1 MRVIVAG
8 AGPAGATAAL
18 ALARSGARVWLVEKS
33 AWPRDKTC
41 GDAVSPLG
49 VHLGTQLGL
58 AIEGRVR
65 LPRARISTPGGRSF
79 TGGWPAATP
88 WGTTIPR
95 RTFDASLVD
104 AALATGGVEF
114 LARTQVRSLAAEGAG
129 VRATLRADG
138 ADRTLDADAAI
149 VADGANG
156 PLSASLGAGPYR
168 SQLVAVR
175 GYADAPRALPSEY
188 GLFYD
193 RPLAPGYGWV
203 FPIDGGRANAG
214 ILVDRRTLERRGG
227 DARALL
233 TRWLA
238 QSRFARELLGDRPAL
253 EDVRGG
259 LIPSGRG
266 RRAAGPILFAG
277 DAAGVADPFTAEGIY
292 QAMDTGRAA
301 ARALATHG
309 DPVAAGR
316 AYERE
321 TGTFDRN
328 ERAARGVWR
337 TFGATIEVCA
347 WRAHRRPAFAD
358 GLNTAVFFPKSSFEG
373 FVWSLLRAW

>member
-49 VHLGTQLGL
+49 VRLGIELGL

-114 LARTQVRSLAAEGAG
+114 LARTQVRSLSADGAG

-138 ADRTLDADAAI
+138 ADRTLD
-149 VADGANG
+149 
-156 PLSASLGAGPYR
+156 
-168 SQLVAVR
+168 VR
-175 GYADAPRALPSEY
+175 
-188 GLFYD
+188 
-193 RPLAPGYGWV
+193 
-203 FPIDGGRANAG
+203 
-214 ILVDRRTLERRGG
+214 
-227 DARALL
+227 
-233 TRWLA
+233 
-238 QSRFARELLGDRPAL
+238 
-253 EDVRGG
+253 
-259 LIPSGRG
+259 
-266 RRAAGPILFAG
+266 
-277 DAAGVADPFTAEGIY
+277 
-292 QAMDTGRAA
+292 
-301 ARALATHG
+301 
-309 DPVAAGR
+309 
-316 AYERE
+316 
-321 TGTFDRN
+321 
-328 ERAARGVWR
+328 
-337 TFGATIEVCA
+337 
-347 WRAHRRPAFAD
+347 
-358 GLNTAVFFPKSSFEG
+358 
-373 FVWSLLRAW
+373 